1 MRRMG
6 DCSHDYLLGDRTM
19 KKFFKDI
26 YEAIKAVQQARA
38 EAVLKGQHWI

>member
-6 DCSHDYLLGDRTM
+6 DFSHDYLLGDRTM

-26 YEAIKAVQQARA
+26 YEAIKHVQELRA
-38 EAVLKGQHWI
+38 KAISAGAHWY